1 MAVIIKD
8 KNVFSLNTND
18 TTYCFC
24 VLPSGHLAHLHYGKK
39 VDFQSNY
46 EAVMPK
52 YEFTEGNTVIYGD
65 DFQTVALENRNLEIS
80 TRGKGDI
87 REPMIDLTYANGSNT
102 CDFLYVSHRIEKKTP
117 LETLPSAYDESG
129 ESETLVITLEDKNYG
144 VVLELKYSVFFSA
157 NVIVRSSKLI
167 NNSENAVKI
176 NRLMSCQ
183 LDCDQG
189 PYVLT
194 TFKGAWT
201 REMNRRDVL
210 CEQGIIVNDSKT
222 GTSSNRRNPF
232 VMLSKKETSEDL
244 GDCYGMN
251 LIYSGNHCE
260 IAEVNGYGNTHML
273 SGINPFGFEFTLEK
287 GESFESPEAV
297 LTFSANGHGGVS
309 RNMHK
314 FVQEHI
320 VRGEW
325 KNKERPILLNS
336 WEASYFNFNESKLLK
351 LAKAGKKVGI
361 ELFVLDD
368 GWFGERNDDT
378 SSLGDWCVNKKKL
391 PNGLMGLAKKIN
403 DMGMQFGIW
412 VEPEMVSYNSE
423 CYRNHPEF
431 AVEIPNQKQSLG
443 RNQLLLDLTQ
453 RVVQDYIIEQMR
465 GVFNSAQISYVKW
478 DMNRIVS
485 DAYSQGLTPQK
496 QGEFFHRY
504 VLGLYRVLNI
514 LTKEFP
520 NILFESCASGGNRC
534 DLGMLCYMPQV
545 WASDNTDAICR
556 AEIQTGASY
565 AYPMSVIGAH
575 VSGVPNHQTLRETSL
590 DTRFNVACFGLLG
603 YECNLA
609 DMDSKQLEQIEKQ
622 IAWYKEYRATLQFG
636 EYHRIKNGENG
647 VYQWMCVSKNKDCGV
662 GMYLQTQV
670 KSNYV
675 TGTFKT
681 KGLSDKTQYH
691 FYNLPQ
697 EFDLREF
704 GDLVNTISPIHI
716 KQNGVLHN
724 IASNFVKMHSEKED
738 YIATG
743 GVLNNVGV
751 RLKQGFG
758 GTGFNDNVRFFQDY
772 SSRLYVME
780 AVANASEN

>member
-1 MAVIIKD
+1 MTRIIKED
-8 KNVFSLNTND
+8 NVFVLNTKN

-24 VLPSGHLAHLHYGKK
+24 VLPSGHLGHLHYGSS
-39 VDFQSNY
+39 VDFQGSY
-46 EAVMPK
+46 QAVFPEC
-52 YEFTEGNTVIYGD
+52 EFAEGNLVVYGED
-65 DFQTVALENRNLEIS
+65 YPSIALENRNLEIT

-87 REPMIDLTYANGSNT
+87 REPMIDLTYANGST
-102 CDFLYVSHRIEKKTP
+102 SCDFLYSDYRIEKKAP
-117 LETLPSAYDESG
+117 LVGLPSAYDES
-129 ESETLVITLEDKNYG
+129 EETETLIVILEDKNYG
-144 VVLELKYSVFFSA
+144 MVLELCYSVFYDS
-157 NVIVRSSKLI
+157 NVITRSGKLK
-167 NNSENAVKI
+167 NQSENDVKI
-176 NRLMSCQ
+176 NRFMSCQ
-183 LDCDQG
+183 LDKDQG
-189 PYVLT
+189 PYVLS

-201 REMNRRDVL
+201 REMNRSDVL
-210 CEQGIIVNDSKT
+210 CKQGIIINDSKT
-222 GTSSNRRNPF
+222 GTSSNRSNPF
-232 VMLSKKETSEDL
+232 VMLSKYGTTEDF
-244 GDCYGMN
+244 GDCFGMN

-260 IAEVNGYGNTHML
+260 IAEVNGYGNTHL
-273 SGINPFGFEFTLEK
+273 LCGINPFGFEYTLAT
-287 GESFESPEAV
+287 GECFQSPEAV
-297 LTFSANGHGGVS
+297 LTFSEDGFGGIS

-314 FVQEHI
+314 FVRENI

-325 KNKERPILLNS
+325 KKKERPVLLNS

-351 LAKAGKKVGI
+351 LAKAGKKAGI

-378 SSLGDWCVNKKKL
+378 SSLGDWFVNKKKL
-391 PNGLMGLAKKIN
+391 PHGLFGLASKIN
-403 DMGMQFGIW
+403 AMGMQFGIW
-412 VEPEMVSYNSE
+412 VEPEMVSRNSE
-423 CYRNHPEF
+423 CYRKNPEF

-453 RVVQDYIIEQMR
+453 SVVQDYIINQMR
-465 GVFNSAQISYVKW
+465 EVFKSANISYVKW

-485 DAYSQGLTPQK
+485 DAYSQGLPSGQ

-504 VLGLYRVLNI
+504 VLGLYRVFEV
-514 LTKEFP
+514 LTNEFP
-520 NILFESCASGGNRC
+520 SILFESCASGGNRC
-534 DLGMLCYMPQV
+534 DLGMMCYMPQV

-556 AEIQTGASY
+556 AEIQTGCSY

-575 VSGVPNHQTLRETSL
+575 VSSVPNHQTLRETSL

-609 DMDSKQLEQIEKQ
+609 DMDSAQIVQISNQIE
-622 IAWYKEYRATLQFG
+622 WYKKYRRTLQFG
-636 EYHRIKNGENG
+636 DYFRMKNGEEG
-647 VYQWMCVSKNKDCGV
+647 IYQWMCVSENKETAI

-681 KGLSDKTQYH
+681 KGLMENKKYH

-697 EFDLREF
+697 VFDLREF
-704 GDLVNTISPIHI
+704 GDLVNTVSPIHI

-724 IASNFVKMHSEKED
+724 ISAHFVKMHSEKED

-772 SSRLYVME
+772 ASRLYVIE
-780 AVANASEN
+780 EVETKQ